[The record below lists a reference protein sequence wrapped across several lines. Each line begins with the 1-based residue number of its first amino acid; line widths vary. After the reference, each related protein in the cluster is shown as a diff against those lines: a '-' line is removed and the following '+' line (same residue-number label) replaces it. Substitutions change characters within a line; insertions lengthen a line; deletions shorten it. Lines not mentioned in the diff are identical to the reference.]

1 MPSSFSAAP
10 VTGVHSADVA
20 GSAAGAV
27 AGAGHDMSLIGLVL
41 HAQPLVLII
50 MLILI
55 GMSVACWAIIVDKY
69 LALSRVNERTSQFEN
84 EFWST
89 DALDKYYERVKKRKS
104 THPLAMMFTA
114 AMDEWFR
121 SRNTKSSERSDR
133 IMPGRSS
140 SMGGNSGEFTISIKE
155 RIVQMMAVTRNR
167 EMERLERGLGFLA
180 TAGSS
185 APFIGL
191 LGTCIGI
198 ISSFTSIAGS
208 QNTSL
213 AVVAPGIA
221 EALFATAIGLFVA
234 IPAVVAFNKFNGE
247 LNRLAG
253 KLEDF
258 STEFQMLLSRQ
269 LDKGAH

>member
-1 MPSSFSAAP
+1 MPTSTAAP
-10 VTGVHSADVA
+10 VSGVDAAELA
-20 GSAAGAV
+20 GTVGGAAAH
-27 AGAGHDMSLIGLVL
+27 APDMSLIGLVL
-41 HAQPLVLII
+41 NAQPLVLII

-55 GMSVACWAIIVDKY
+55 GMSVACWAIIIEKY
-69 LALSRVNERTSQFEN
+69 LALRSVNEKTNQFEN
-84 EFWST
+84 EFWSAE
-89 DALDKYYERVKKRKS
+89 ALDKYYERTKKRKS
-104 THPLAMMFTA
+104 NHPVALMFVA

-121 SRNTKSSERSDR
+121 SRGKSQDRVVPSSRS
-133 IMPGRSS
+133 
-140 SMGGNSGEFTISIKE
+140 GGAAVTGGELSISIKD
-155 RIVQMMAVTRNR
+155 RIVQMMTVTRNR
-167 EMERLERGLGFLA
+167 EIERLERGLGFLA

-198 ISSFTSIAGS
+198 IHSFTAIAGS

-234 IPAVVAFNKFNGE
+234 IPAVIAYNKFNTE
-247 LNRLAG
+247 MNRIAG

-258 STEFQMLLSRQ
+258 STEFHLLLSRQ
-269 LDKGAH
+269 LDKGAA

>member
-1 MPSSFSAAP
+1 MATTTAAP
-10 VTGVHSADVA
+10 VTGVSSADVA
-20 GSAAGAV
+20 GSV
-27 AGAGHDMSLIGLVL
+27 AGAAGHAGPDMSLIGLII

-50 MLILI
+50 MLALI
-55 GMSVACWAIIVDKY
+55 GMSIACWAIIIEKY
-69 LALSRVNERTSQFEN
+69 LAIGRINDKTSQFET
-84 EFWST
+84 EFWQAE
-89 DALDKYYERVKKRKS
+89 ALDKYYERVKKRKG
-104 THPLAMMFTA
+104 THPIALMFTA

-121 SRNTKSSERSDR
+121 SRGKTQERVV
-133 IMPGRSS
+133 PGSRSS
-140 SMGGNSGEFTISIKE
+140 SSSEGAFSISVKE

-198 ISSFTSIAGS
+198 INSFTGIAS
-208 QNTSL
+208 SNNTSL

-234 IPAVVAFNKFNGE
+234 IPAVIAFNKFNGE

-269 LDKGAH
+269 LDKA

>member
-1 MPSSFSAAP
+1 MNPTAAP
-10 VTGVHSADVA
+10 VTDVSAADMAGSVSTVVA
-20 GSAAGAV
+20 G
-27 AGAGHDMSLIGLVL
+27 HNMSLFSLLL
-41 HAQPLVLII
+41 HAEPLVLTI

-55 GMSVACWAIIVDKY
+55 GMSIACWAIIIEKAM
-69 LALSRVNERTSQFEN
+69 ALRSVNEKTSQFEN
-84 EFWST
+84 EFWSA
-89 DALDKYYERVKKRKS
+89 DALDRYYERVKKRKS
-104 THPLAMMFTA
+104 KHPLALMFTA

-121 SRNTKSSERSDR
+121 SKSQER
-133 IMPGRSS
+133 IVPGGSRSS
-140 SMGGNSGEFTISIKE
+140 GAGELNISIKD

-167 EMERLERGLGFLA
+167 EMERYERGLGFLA

-198 ISSFTSIAGS
+198 INSFRSIAGS

-234 IPAVVAFNKFNGE
+234 IPAVIAFNKFNGE

-269 LDKGAH
+269 LDKGGY

>member
-1 MPSSFSAAP
+1 MPASTAAP
-10 VTGVHSADVA
+10 VTAVNAADVA
-20 GSAAGAV
+20 GSAGQAA
-27 AGAGHDMSLIGLVL
+27 AAHDMSLISLII

-55 GMSVACWAIIVDKY
+55 SMSVACWAIIIEKY
-69 LALSRVNERTSQFEN
+69 LALSSVNDKTSQFEN
-84 EFWST
+84 EFWSAE
-89 DALDKYYERVKKRKS
+89 ALDKYYERVKKRKS
-104 THPLAMMFTA
+104 KHPLALMFTA

-121 SRNTKSSERSDR
+121 SRNKTPDR
-133 IMPGRSS
+133 VVPSGRS
-140 SMGGNSGEFTISIKE
+140 SMGGGEFNITIKE

-198 ISSFTSIAGS
+198 INSFTSIAGS

-234 IPAVVAFNKFNGE
+234 IPAVIAFNKFNGE

-258 STEFQMLLSRQ
+258 MTEFQMLLSRQ
-269 LDKGAH
+269 LDSSKGGF

>member
-1 MPSSFSAAP
+1 MTTAAP
-10 VTGVHSADVA
+10 VTGVNAADVA
-20 GSAAGAV
+20 GTV
-27 AGAGHDMSLIGLVL
+27 AGAAPAGHDLSLLGLLL
-41 HAQPLVLII
+41 HAEPLVLII
-50 MLILI
+50 MLMLI
-55 GMSVACWAIIVDKY
+55 GTSIACWAIIIEKVMTLRSVNDKT
-69 LALSRVNERTSQFEN
+69 NQFES

-89 DALDKYYERVKKRKS
+89 DALDKYYDRIKKRKAK
-104 THPLAMMFTA
+104 HPLALMFSA
-114 AMDEWFR
+114 AMEEWFR
-121 SRNTKSSERSDR
+121 SKGQERLVPSGSSRASAGDL
-133 IMPGRSS
+133 
-140 SMGGNSGEFTISIKE
+140 TISVKE
-155 RIVQMMAVTRNR
+155 RIVQLMAVTRNR

-198 ISSFTSIAGS
+198 INAFRNIAGS

-234 IPAVVAFNKFNGE
+234 IPAVIAFNKFNGE

-258 STEFQMLLSRQ
+258 STEFQLLLSRQ
-269 LDKGAH
+269 LDKGSY

>member
-1 MPSSFSAAP
+1 MSTSAP
-10 VTGVHSADVA
+10 VTGVNAADVA
-20 GSAAGAV
+20 GSVSAAAQGA
-27 AGAGHDMSLIGLVL
+27 DLSLVGLL
-41 HAQPLVLII
+41 IHAEPLVLLI

-55 GMSVACWAIIVDKY
+55 AMSVTCWAIIIDKF
-69 LALSRVNERTSQFEN
+69 LSLRSVNEKTNQFES
-84 EFWST
+84 EFWSAE
-89 DALDKYYERVKKRKS
+89 ALDKYYDKVKKRKS
-104 THPLAMMFTA
+104 KHPIAMMFSA

-121 SRNTKSSERSDR
+121 SKSQERLV
-133 IMPGRSS
+133 PGSGSRS
-140 SMGGNSGEFTISIKE
+140 GGDLTISVKE
-155 RIVQMMAVTRNR
+155 RIIQQMALTRNR

-180 TAGSS
+180 TAGSAS
-185 APFIGL
+185 PFIGL

-198 ISSFTSIAGS
+198 INAFRNIAGS

-234 IPAVVAFNKFNGE
+234 IPAVMAFNKFNSE

-258 STEFQMLLSRQ
+258 SMEFQMLLSRQ
-269 LDKGAH
+269 LDKGA

>member
-1 MPSSFSAAP
+1 MPSFAAP
-10 VTGVHSADVA
+10 VTGVDAADVA
-20 GSAAGAV
+20 GTVSGVAHAG
-27 AGAGHDMSLIGLVL
+27 GHEMSLIGLL
-41 HAQPLVLII
+41 IHAEPLVLFI

-55 GMSVACWAIIVDKY
+55 GTSVACWAIIIEKMMALRSVNDK
-69 LALSRVNERTSQFEN
+69 TSQFEN
-84 EFWST
+84 EFWQT
-89 DALDKYYERVKKRKS
+89 EALDKYYERVKKRKAK
-104 THPLAMMFTA
+104 HPLALMFTS

-121 SRNTKSSERSDR
+121 SRGQERVVGGSR
-133 IMPGRSS
+133 GSS
-140 SMGGNSGEFTISIKE
+140 SDLNISVKE
-155 RIVQMMAVTRNR
+155 RIVQMMAITRNR

-198 ISSFTSIAGS
+198 INSFRSIAGS

-234 IPAVVAFNKFNGE
+234 IPAVIAFNKFNGE
-247 LNRLAG
+247 LNRLGG

-269 LDKGAH
+269 LDKGGY

>member
-1 MPSSFSAAP
+1 MASSIAAP
-10 VTGVHSADVA
+10 VDSVGGADLA
-20 GSAAGAV
+20 GTV
-27 AGAGHDMSLIGLVL
+27 AGAAPGHEMSLISLVL
-41 HAQPLVLII
+41 HADPLVLTI
-50 MLILI
+50 MLILLT
-55 GMSVACWAIIVDKY
+55 MSLMSWAIIIDKFTS
-69 LALSRVNERTSQFEN
+69 LRSVNDKTSNFEN
-84 EFWST
+84 EFWQAE
-89 DALDKYYERVKKRKS
+89 ALDKYYDRIKKRKS
-104 THPLAMMFTA
+104 KHPIALMFTA

-121 SRNTKSSERSDR
+121 SKGQEQRLVPSGSGSSLGASR
-133 IMPGRSS
+133 
-140 SMGGNSGEFTISIKE
+140 GGELNISLKE

-167 EMERLERGLGFLA
+167 EVERLERGLGFLG

-198 ISSFTSIAGS
+198 INAFRNIAGS

-234 IPAVVAFNKFNGE
+234 IPAVIAFNKFNGE

-258 STEFQMLLSRQ
+258 TVEFQMLLSRQ
-269 LDKGAH
+269 LDKGGF

>member
-1 MPSSFSAAP
+1 MALSTAAP
-10 VTGVHSADVA
+10 VTGVNAADVA
-20 GSAAGAV
+20 GSVAHSGAN
-27 AGAGHDMSLIGLVL
+27 GDLSLIGLL
-41 HAQPLVLII
+41 IHAEPLVLII
-50 MLILI
+50 MLMLI
-55 GMSVACWAIIVDKY
+55 AMSIACWAIIIEKFT
-69 LALSRVNERTSQFEN
+69 ALRSVNEKTNQFEN
-84 EFWST
+84 EFWSAE
-89 DALDKYYERVKKRKS
+89 ALDKYYEKVKKRKAR
-104 THPLAMMFTA
+104 HPLALIFCA

-121 SRNTKSSERSDR
+121 SRGQERLVPSASARGGSDL
-133 IMPGRSS
+133 
-140 SMGGNSGEFTISIKE
+140 TITVKE
-155 RIVQMMAVTRNR
+155 RIIQQMALTRNR

-198 ISSFTSIAGS
+198 INSFRSIAGS

-234 IPAVVAFNKFNGE
+234 IPAVMAFNKFNGE

-258 STEFQMLLSRQ
+258 SMEFQMLLSRQ
-269 LDKGAH
+269 LDKGSH

>member
-1 MPSSFSAAP
+1 MATTAAP
-10 VTGVHSADVA
+10 VLGVNAADVA
-20 GSAAGAV
+20 GSATGVAAHGA
-27 AGAGHDMSLIGLVL
+27 DLSLIGLLL
-41 HAQPLVLII
+41 HAEPLVLVI

-55 GMSVACWAIIVDKY
+55 GMSVACWAIIIEKY
-69 LALSRVNERTSQFEN
+69 LALRSVNDKTSQFEN
-84 EFWST
+84 EFWSA
-89 DALDKYYERVKKRKS
+89 DALDKYYEKVKKRKAK
-104 THPLAMMFTA
+104 HPLGIMFSA
-114 AMDEWFR
+114 AMEEWFR
-121 SRNTKSSERSDR
+121 SKGQERLVPSGSSGRGGSDL
-133 IMPGRSS
+133 
-140 SMGGNSGEFTISIKE
+140 TITVKE
-155 RIVQMMAVTRNR
+155 RIIQQMALCRNR
-167 EMERLERGLGFLA
+167 EMERLERGMGFLA

-198 ISSFTSIAGS
+198 INSFRSIAGS

-234 IPAVVAFNKFNGE
+234 IPAVMSFNKFNGE

-269 LDKGAH
+269 LDKGGN

>member
-1 MPSSFSAAP
+1 MASTAAP
-10 VTGVHSADVA
+10 VTGVNAADVA
-20 GSAAGAV
+20 GTV
-27 AGAGHDMSLIGLVL
+27 AGAAPGGHNMGLLDLLI
-41 HAQPLVLII
+41 HAEPLVLII
-50 MLILI
+50 MLLLI
-55 GMSVACWAIIVDKY
+55 GMSVACWAIIIEKIA
-69 LALSRVNERTSQFEN
+69 ALRSVNEKTSQFEN
-84 EFWST
+84 EFWSAE
-89 DALDKYYERVKKRKS
+89 ALDKYYEKIKKRKS
-104 THPLAMMFTA
+104 KHPLALMFSA
-114 AMDEWFR
+114 AMEEWFR
-121 SRNTKSSERSDR
+121 SKGQERLV
-133 IMPGRSS
+133 PGGSS
-140 SMGGNSGEFTISIKE
+140 SRNSSDLTITVKE
-155 RIVQMMAVTRNR
+155 RIVQQMAITRNR

-198 ISSFTSIAGS
+198 INSFRAIAGS

-234 IPAVVAFNKFNGE
+234 IPAVMAFNKFNGE

-269 LDKGAH
+269 LDKGGN